1 MKPIAITLALLGIV
15 ACSGSS
21 SPPVSTDTTITSS
34 QTSTTS
40 ARSSRHANAAGA
52 DDRTNHAAFNRGG
65 EESESS
71 GEGSS
76 AIGRHP
82 FERMAPPRPVTT
94 GDPPPR

>member
-1 MKPIAITLALLGIV
+1 MKPIAVTLLLLGIV

-40 ARSSRHANAAGA
+40 TRGSRHVNAAGA
-52 DDRTNHAAFNRGG
+52 DGRTSQPAFERG
-65 EESESS
+65 EASDSV

-82 FERMAPPRPVTT
+82 FERTATPRPVTT